1 MTMGTD
7 SARNRLRVWPA
18 GRVAAIT
25 AAAAVTALVPAAAF
39 AAGGGAPVAG
49 DISTVAGGKGPGPAP
64 ATSVSFSPCGVSFAA
79 GFVYADASETV
90 RQVSLQGGQLTTPA
104 GTGSFSPLGDGG
116 LATRA
121 GLDQACG
128 TTVDGSGNLIIAD
141 GDRVRAVAAA
151 TGTFYG
157 QAMHKGDIY
166 TIAGGGG
173 TSPAD
178 GVPATSAA
186 IGAGGVAL
194 DAAGNLVIAG
204 GNLLLVVAVKTG
216 SFYGQAMTAGDL
228 YIVAGGGHNGL
239 GDGGPATFAEVS
251 AAGVAVDA
259 AGNLVIADRGNSRI
273 RVVAVKTGTF
283 YGQAMA
289 IGDIYTVA
297 GGGTSGLGDG
307 GPATSAEV
315 GPAGVAVD
323 SAGNLVIADG
333 GDARVRVVAATTGTF
348 YGHAMT
354 KGDIYTVAGNGQLSY
369 SGDGGAATEA
379 QLNDP
384 VSVAVD
390 AAGNQVIADLV
401 NYRVRVAAAATG
413 TFYGRAMTAGDIYT
427 VAGTGKRDSGIPAF
441 LHSGIPAT
449 KALITPDGVAL
460 DRAGNLVISEPRGIR
475 VVAVKTGTFYGR
487 GMTAGD
493 IYTVAGN
500 GGIGLSG
507 DGGPATAA
515 EFFDTSGV
523 AADAAGNLII
533 ADAGN
538 DRVRVLAAKT
548 GTFYGLPMT
557 AGDIYTAA
565 GVGNGLG
572 DGGPAITAGL
582 QPAGITLDAAGNVV
596 TAITRIRSWPGSAI
610 TTLPAA
616 SSVIPAG

>member
-283 YGQAMA
+283 YGQAMTK
-289 IGDIYTVA
+289 GDIYTVA
-297 GGGTSGLGDG
+297 GGATSGLGDG
-307 GPATSAEV
+307 GPATK
-315 GPAGVAVD
+315 
-323 SAGNLVIADG
+323 
-333 GDARVRVVAATTGTF
+333 ARLAAPG
-348 YGHAMT
+348 
-354 KGDIYTVAGNGQLSY
+354 
-369 SGDGGAATEA
+369 
-379 QLNDP
+379 
-384 VSVAVD
+384 
-390 AAGNQVIADLV
+390 
-401 NYRVRVAAAATG
+401 
-413 TFYGRAMTAGDIYT
+413 
-427 VAGTGKRDSGIPAF
+427 
-441 LHSGIPAT
+441 
-449 KALITPDGVAL
+449 GVAL
-460 DRAGNLVISEPRGIR
+460 DATGNLVISEPRGIR

-596 TAITRIRSWPGSAI
+596 IADPGHDRIRVIAVTTGTFYGQAMTADDIYTVAGGGTSGLGDGGPATAAELTAPSGAAVDSHGNLVLTDLGFADVVNPSVRVVAAATGTFYGQAMTKGDIYTVAGGNPPGFSGDGGPGTSAQ
-610 TTLPAA
+610 L
-616 SSVIPAG
+616 SSPGTVAVDGTNLLISDSSNNRIREVAG